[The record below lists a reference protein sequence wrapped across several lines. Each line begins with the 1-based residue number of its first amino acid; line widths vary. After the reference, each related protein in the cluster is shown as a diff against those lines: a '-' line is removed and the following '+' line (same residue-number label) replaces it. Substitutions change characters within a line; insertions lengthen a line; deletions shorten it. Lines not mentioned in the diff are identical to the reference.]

1 MASRKRIGELLVAAN
16 VITQEQL
23 AEALAKPRKE
33 GQRLGDVLVAEGMV
47 SETQLTQ
54 ALSQQLAI
62 PWVSLYH
69 VDFSRQLLNMVPH
82 EIADRY
88 CLVPVLYR
96 KSKKGGEQLFVA
108 MDDPTNDTA
117 LADVSQAC
125 GGMTVKPMIAAR
137 SDILAAIRVYYLGE
151 TVAAPQVPQPP
162 PSAPGPPVAAPAAPE
177 PPAESPPAKAQPRT
191 IPPEDL
197 VEEEPSIP
205 PTAPAPAAPEPPPR
219 SVDSPDASPE
229 IEAREITPKKKRV
242 PMIALTLLDGT
253 TIQLPAR
260 RGRTP
265 SQPAAAETETE
276 LTARDL
282 VSALRAVA
290 HGADGADILGEAPRW
305 EPIVATL
312 LSLLL
317 RKGLVAD
324 WEFLEEYR
332 KI

>member
-1 MASRKRIGELLVAAN
+1 MRIGELLVAAN
-16 VITQEQL
+16 AITQDQL
-23 AEALAKPRKE
+23 SEALAHPRKE
-33 GQRLGDVLVAEGMV
+33 GEKLGDVLVALGMV

-69 VDFSRQLLNMVPH
+69 VDFSRQLLNFVPH
-82 EIADRY
+82 TIAEKY
-88 CLVPVLYR
+88 CLVPVLHR

-108 MDDPTNDTA
+108 MDDPTNDAA
-117 LADVSQAC
+117 LAEVSQAC
-125 GGMTVKPMIAAR
+125 GGITVKPMIAAR
-137 SDILAAIRVYYLGE
+137 GDIRAAIRVYYHGE
-151 TVAAPQVPQPP
+151 TSAPAPARSAEGQPAAPPPPPPPP
-162 PSAPGPPVAAPAAPE
+162 PSPKP
-177 PPAESPPAKAQPRT
+177 QPRT

-197 VEEEPSIP
+197 VEEMSS
-205 PTAPAPAAPEPPPR
+205 PPPPQAETA
-219 SVDSPDASPE
+219 DSPDASPE
-229 IEAREITPKKKRV
+229 IEAREITPKKRQPSI
-242 PMIALTLLDGT
+242 PMVEVTLLDGT

-260 RGRTP
+260 RGRAP
-265 SQPAAAETETE
+265 SQPASSETE

-290 HGADGADILGEAPRW
+290 HGADAQEILGEAPRW

-312 LSLLL
+312 LSLML